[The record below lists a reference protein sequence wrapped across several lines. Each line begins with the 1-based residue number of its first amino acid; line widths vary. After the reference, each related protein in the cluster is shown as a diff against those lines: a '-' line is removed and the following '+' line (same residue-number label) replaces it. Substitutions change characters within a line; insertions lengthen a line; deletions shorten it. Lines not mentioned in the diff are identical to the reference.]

1 MDKRKKELGLISY
14 LFLQSGG
21 HMWSDIIH
29 NSENSRRKEGRK
41 KAGRGEITSYI
52 LYNLSIWL
60 HLFLVMGGRGI
71 QGLVLKLD
79 IKISQFL
86 LVKVGL

>member
-21 HMWSDIIH
+21 HMWNDIIH

-41 KAGRGEITSYI
+41 KAGKGEITSYI

-60 HLFLVMGGRGI
+60 HLFLVMGGGAFRDWY
-71 QGLVLKLD
+71 LNLTLKYLNFSWL
-79 IKISQFL
+79 K
-86 LVKVGL
+86 